1 VELNKFKFKK
11 EMEEQFDLEPQQQ
24 PYGVMPPQYKEDRES
39 PEIGVIRELSPRKV
53 LEQLEMNLRG
63 FFYDYELKKYVKKE
77 NYDPLMNEKA
87 IAKFISV
94 ASAFISDIV
103 TFSTY
108 SIEEIN
114 ARVQYV
120 CESILPTFYINYQ
133 EYGIKEKSDLFL
145 IETKVFVM
153 CDAAFRKAM
162 GGGDR
167 AVIRGTLSENIR
179 SGTINQMGGEKK
191 GIFSRLNPFSR

>member
-1 VELNKFKFKK
+1 
-11 EMEEQFDLEPQQQ
+11 MEEGFLNGSEQ
-24 PYGVMPPQYKEDRES
+24 PYSVMPPQYKDEKES
-39 PEIGVIRELSPRKV
+39 PEIGIIRELSPRKV

-63 FFYDYELKKYVKKE
+63 FFYDYEQKRYVKKE
-77 NYDPLMNEKA
+77 DFDPLMNEKA

-94 ASAFISDIV
+94 VSAFISDIV

-114 ARVQYV
+114 KRVQYV
-120 CESILPTFYINYQ
+120 CENIIPTFYINYK
-133 EYGIKEKSDLFL
+133 EYGIKSKSDLFL
-145 IETKVFVM
+145 IETKILVI
-153 CDAAFRKAM
+153 CDAAFRKAL

-179 SGTINQMGGEKK
+179 SGMINQIGGGEKK
-191 GIFSRLNPFSR
+191 GFLSRLNPFAR